1 MITTRVTGNFHGS
14 QNILA
19 TTNLNIYFPV
29 YTTYERERYQNHV
42 YTNNRGHEPENK
54 LADIISNDVYLYR
67 KPERLSLISSSSI
80 YDTYTYLFSTLE
92 KNVGNIKYMFTYN
105 DVQHYLNI
113 RLGYIADTQDNILL
127 LLTTNDFFI
136 FDKDKKLKKNCLR
149 LYISTEFVKNEIYK
163 NFYKRL
169 EKDYISKFYEED
181 IEVVFTTSQKIE
193 EKTFKH
199 NFNLEFNNLTELETL
214 LAEEPNNIM
223 AWEEEEGTDIR
234 VPYNYEIEQVV
245 EEELPF

>member
-19 TTNLNIYFPV
+19 TTNLNIYFPAYV
-29 YTTYERERYQNHV
+29 TYERDRRDNHV
-42 YTNNRGHEPENK
+42 YSNRGQDPENK

-67 KPERLSLISSSSI
+67 KPERLSLISSSSMH
-80 YDTYTYLFSTLE
+80 DTYTYLFSTLE
-92 KNVGNIKYMFTYN
+92 KDVGNIKYMFTYN

-149 LYISTEFVKNEIYK
+149 LYISTEFIKNEIYK

>member
-1 MITTRVTGNFHGS
+1 MIERYVTGNFHGS
-14 QNILA
+14 QTILA
-19 TTNLNIYFPV
+19 TTNLNEYFPAYV
-29 YTTYERERYQNHV
+29 TYERDRRENHIFSS
-42 YTNNRGHEPENK
+42 RGQEPQNK

-67 KPERLSLISSSSI
+67 KPERLNLISTFSSH
-80 YDTYTYLFSTLE
+80 DTYIQLIKVLE
-92 KNVGNIKYMFTYN
+92 NNVANIRYMFTYN

-113 RLGYIADTQDNILL
+113 RLGYIADSQDNILL

-149 LYISTEFVKNEIYK
+149 LYISTEFIKNEIYK

-169 EKDYISKFYEED
+169 EKDYISKFYEKD

-214 LAEEPNNIM
+214 LAEEPNSIM
-223 AWEEEEGTDIR
+223 AWEEEEGTNMI

-245 EEELPF
+245 EEDLPF